1 MTHRKSAAGA
11 LTRRAVIG
19 LAATAAAASAL
30 MSARAQSPQA
40 YPTRPVRLVVPVPAG
55 GPVDRPARVLAER
68 LQARLGQSVVVD
80 NRPGASGML
89 ATSQVLHAAPDGYTL
104 LLSTLAGQIT
114 APLLMEKPPYDGARD
129 FIPIGGFGRF
139 NAVLLVNDKVPA
151 RNLQELIAYAKQQP
165 GKLNYG
171 TPGIGTIP
179 HLQTELLKMRTGLE
193 AVHVPYKGG
202 AAMVQALVAN
212 EVQVLFGEVFTAL
225 PFVRSGQL
233 RALGVVTAQRV
244 AVMPD
249 VPTLG
254 EQKVSELSL
263 SGAWIGLSGPP
274 GLPGAVVQRLVQAL
288 SEAAQDPELRQYF
301 ANSGGEAVYSPPDA
315 FKALW
320 AADQKTWGE
329 VIKTNHIRLD

>member
-1 MTHRKSAAGA
+1 MTPKTRTASA
-11 LTRRAVIG
+11 LTRRSFVC
-19 LAATAAAASAL
+19 LTAATAASAF
-30 MSARAQSPQA
+30 APAYAQGTEA
-40 YPTRPVRLVVPVPAG
+40 YPTRPIRLVVPVPAG

-89 ATSQVLHAAPDGYTL
+89 ATSQVLHAPPDGYTL

-114 APLLMEKPPYDGARD
+114 APLLMDKPSYDGARD
-129 FIPIGGFGRF
+129 FVPIGGFGRF
-139 NAVLLVNDKVPA
+139 NAVLLVNDKVPV
-151 RNLQELIAYAKQQP
+151 RNLQELIAYGKQHP

-179 HLQTELLKMRTGLE
+179 HLQTELLKMRTGLD

-202 AAMVQALVAN
+202 AAMVQALVAD

-225 PFVRSGQL
+225 PFVRSGRL
-233 RALGVVTAQRV
+233 RPLGVVTARRV

-249 VPTLG
+249 VPTLS
-254 EQKVSELSL
+254 EQNVRDLSL
-263 SGAWIGLSGPP
+263 SGSWMGLSGPR
-274 GLPGAVVQRLVQAL
+274 GLPGAVTQRLVQAL
-288 SEAAQDPELRQYF
+288 AEAAQDPEIKHYF
-301 ANSGGEAVYSPPDA
+301 ANSGGEAIYSSPDA

-320 AADQKTWGE
+320 ATDQKTWGE
-329 VIKTNHIRLD
+329 VIKANNIRLD